1 MGLLF
6 LFLGFFCIKHIHLQL
21 GLPWGQRGK
30 VLVVIPRYESFLTRG
45 IVMSAQI
52 KPPPLPSCSA
62 RSWRARTVA
71 FPPLPRVDCTA
82 IAGTLP
88 SGSCLRLKYL
98 CPWLKNFILLNWW
111 HSKVYRNHFIKEI
124 KAVVTRGLMHSSN
137 VNLKAV
143 RWKSPLSPFAN
154 VRFFLFCFVL
164 VGINGKNYRSR
175 NQSF

>member
-21 GLPWGQRGK
+21 GLPLGPEGEGVGGDSEVWKLPHKGNRHVCPDQA
-30 VLVVIPRYESFLTRG
+30 PS
-45 IVMSAQI
+45 
-52 KPPPLPSCSA
+52 PPLLQCQELASQNSG
-62 RSWRARTVA
+62 